1 MIMKLTCML
10 LAFTATTSASAA
22 DTAPIPIEK
31 FFGKPAVTGAH
42 MSPDG
47 RNVALRMLSPNGR
60 SLLNV
65 VDAETR
71 AQKVVANFGNADVS
85 MFYWQSDTQLVYTV
99 INVDHGGSIGSPGM
113 YAVDRDGSDFTP
125 LSATIVR
132 QRSFADSDYSNH
144 SYLAAPTVNG
154 FPYRKAAYIFAIA
167 RTDDKDELVRLSTRG
182 RGMASVHAP
191 HQTYRWLAAPDG
203 EVRIAVARRQGKDI
217 VFYKDVG
224 GWRELASFNPMST
237 EGFQP
242 LLYVDG
248 RLYVRAYN
256 GNNES
261 SIYRYD
267 LAKNALE
274 ASPLITVP
282 GFDADGYFIVND
294 NKVLGFRVNTD
305 SETTVWFDATM
316 KAMQDEIDALLPG
329 TINTLSYGA
338 HSETPYVLIDAHSDT
353 RDHDYLLYNR
363 DNKKLLR
370 LGASHPDIDEKQMAS
385 MALQR
390 YPARD
395 GLQVP
400 VYITKPA
407 QAEKQA
413 RPTVVLVSDPQW
425 KRDDWGWDAEVQ
437 FLASRGYV
445 VLQPQPRGTPGFG
458 RAHEAAGA
466 KQWGLAIQDDIAD
479 AVKWSVAQ
487 GYTDPARVCI
497 AGAGYGGYAAMMG
510 LVRDPAVFKCGISW
524 SGITD
529 IEAMFRRNWNDMAE
543 PKAVVQLREIVGDP
557 QLDASQ
563 FKATSPLHNAARI
576 KQPVL
581 LAYGKEDSRV
591 PFSDGR
597 KFYEALSATNP
608 NVEWREYTPSV
619 EDWKTQ
625 GNRIDLWKHIEAF
638 LAKNIGAATPGS

>member
-1 MIMKLTCML
+1 MKPVF
-10 LAFTATTSASAA
+10 AFLVCAIATNASAV
-22 DTAPIPIEK
+22 PVEQ
-31 FFGKPAVTGAH
+31 FFGKPSVTGASL
-42 MSPDG
+42 SPDG
-47 RNVALRMLSPNGR
+47 RNVVLRRLSPAGR
-60 SLLNV
+60 SMLNV
-65 VDAETR
+65 VDVETH
-71 AQKVVANFGNADVS
+71 AQKVVASFGNADIN
-85 MFYWQSDTQLVYTV
+85 MFYWQSDKQLVYSV
-99 INVDHGGSIGSPGM
+99 INVDHGGSMGDPGL
-113 YAVDRDGSDFTP
+113 YAVDRDGTGFTP
-125 LSATIVR
+125 LAPTVVR
-132 QRSFADSDYSNH
+132 QRSFADSDYADR
-144 SYLAAPTVNG
+144 SYLAASTING
-154 FPYRKAAYIFAIA
+154 FPYRKSEAMFAIE
-167 RTDDKDELVRLSTRG
+167 RTDDTEALVRVNTRG
-182 RGMASVHAP
+182 RGRASVNAP
-191 HQTYRWLAAPDG
+191 AGTYRWLSDPNGDI
-203 EVRIAVARRQGKDI
+203 RITVARRAGKEI
-217 VFYKDVG
+217 VFYKVDG
-224 GWRELASFNPMST
+224 GWRQLASFDPSSA

-248 RLYVRAYN
+248 RLYVRAHN

-267 LAKNALE
+267 LVKNAIE
-274 ASPLITVP
+274 ETPLITVP
-282 GFDADGYFIVND
+282 GFDADGYFIVD
-294 NKVLGFRVNTD
+294 DRKVLGFRVNTD
-305 SETTVWFDATM
+305 SENTVWFDATM
-316 KAMQDEIDALLPG
+316 KAMQLEIDTLMPG
-329 TINTLSYGA
+329 TVNTLSYGS

-353 RDHDYLLYNR
+353 MDHDYLLYNR

-370 LGASHPDIDEKQMAS
+370 LGSSHPDIDPKQMAP
-385 MALQR
+385 MTMQR

-407 QAEKQA
+407 GAGKQL
-413 RPTVVLVSDPQW
+413 PTVVLVSDPQW
-425 KRDDWGWDAEVQ
+425 KRSDSWEWDAEVQ

-458 RAHEAAGA
+458 RGHEAAGA

-510 LVRDPAVFKCGISW
+510 LIRDPALFKCGVSW

-529 IEAMFRRNWNDMAE
+529 IGAMFSHNWNDLAE
-543 PKAVVQLREIVGDP
+543 PKAMAQLRDIVGDP
-557 QLDASQ
+557 KLDAAQ

-581 LAYGKEDSRV
+581 LAYGKDDSRV

-597 KFYEALSATNP
+597 KFYEALSATNS

-625 GNRIDLWKHIEAF
+625 GNRIDLWRRIEAF
-638 LAKNIGAATPGS
+638 LAKNIGATTPGS